1 MNLKNGIERL
11 RFFFLKKREIVGEAV
26 VTPAQERRRQFR
38 RQEDLLLKG
47 VEEDTVEALVE
58 MSIRL
63 LEEQEDA
70 ESAYPQARRSQH
82 RRRQD
87 RVLYLL
93 RQELRDPA
101 FLDMIEELIRL
112 QRSGNREAMAEIQR
126 LLQPPSVG
134 K

>member
-1 MNLKNGIERL
+1 VDLKSGIERL

-26 VTPAQERRRQFR
+26 VTPARERRRQCR

-63 LEEQEDA
+63 LEKKEEVEPGYA
-70 ESAYPQARRSQH
+70 PARRSWH

-87 RVLYLL
+87 RVLHLL

-112 QRSGNREAMAEIQR
+112 QRSGNRQEIEEIQKM
-126 LLQPPSVG
+126 LPSTG
-134 K
+134 TEN